1 MLIKKK
7 KLCFEVNYLN
17 ISIIIIN
24 QMLQVLVLSEFQHP

>member
-7 KLCFEVNYLN
+7 KICFEVNYLD

-24 QMLQVLVLSEFQHP
+24 QMLVLVFSEFQHP

>member
-7 KLCFEVNYLN
+7 KICFEVNYLN

-24 QMLQVLVLSEFQHP
+24 QMLVLVLSEFQHP

>member
-7 KLCFEVNYLN
+7 KICFEVNYLD

-24 QMLQVLVLSEFQHP
+24 QMLVLVLSEFQHP